1 MIIQATADK
10 PILKG
15 YRAVLPPSEM
25 NATYLIHGFDTSTGE
40 VSVLL
45 PIPAEESDPSCLV
58 YDDCFYRV
66 VKRHDVD
73 LLATASQPVRSVR
86 LTWEPGNWTKPR
98 GDGDLSVE
106 STHLPPLP
114 SMA

>member
-1 MIIQATADK
+1 
-10 PILKG
+10 
-15 YRAVLPPSEM
+15 M
-25 NATYLIHGFDTSTGE
+25 NATYLIHGFDTSTRE

-86 LTWEPGNWTKPR
+86 LTWELDETTGRWGLIGGVDT
-98 GDGDLSVE
+98 S
-106 STHLPPLP
+106 PPLP